1 MEAIETEP
9 SSSPIFLDYSQESLD
24 RAYDQD
30 FWAAD
35 AEEIQARIFIKSI
48 EVARQAPPRTMR
60 YGSGEKQFVD
70 IFAPA
75 GANSAPVLIMIHGG
89 AWRLAMREA
98 FYGPAPAVMSAGC
111 ILVVV
116 GFACLPAITM
126 VEMASQIRQA
136 LVWIKHEIGKFGGD
150 RENLNLIGHSSGAH
164 LAAVMLTTDWTA
176 LNLPAP
182 NIKGATLLSGL
193 YDLYP
198 VMLSARRRYI
208 DLSSEQ
214 IEALSPMRN
223 LNRVAGCV
231 TIAWGSKDSPE
242 FKRQSEVFAAAL
254 GGMGRLARPALV
266 LDCNH
271 FEILEALN
279 EAEHPLTKTM
289 LEDAQR

>member
-116 GFACLPAITM
+116 
-126 VEMASQIRQA
+126 
-136 LVWIKHEIGKFGGD
+136 
-150 RENLNLIGHSSGAH
+150 ENLNLIGHSSGAH

-279 EAEHPLTKTM
+279 DAEHPLTKTM